1 MTIAQKYVIKSK
13 VVEKDHPY
21 LKVGQELFYLYNTF
35 NGQRSMG
42 CYTNLETARYWCDK
56 RNQ

>member
-35 NGQRSMG
+35 NG
-42 CYTNLETARYWCDK
+42 
-56 RNQ
+56 